1 MKSLNFDSFRLGLDP
16 AKPMFEDTSDNDSS
30 LDKSD
35 ADFVEYINFELLTR
49 CGTFAI
55 NFLYFTHLFSIIH
68 SCGGLLGYAKPLG
81 HV

>member
-1 MKSLNFDSFRLGLDP
+1 
-16 AKPMFEDTSDNDSS
+16 MFEDTSDNDSS

-35 ADFVEYINFELLTR
+35 AEFVDV
-49 CGTFAI
+49 
-55 NFLYFTHLFSIIH
+55 IH

>member
-1 MKSLNFDSFRLGLDP
+1 MILEIEKLIKSMDSVSIQLGLDP
-16 AKPMFEDTSDNDSS
+16 AKPMFEDTSNNDGS

-35 ADFVEYINFELLTR
+35 AEFVDV
-49 CGTFAI
+49 
-55 NFLYFTHLFSIIH
+55 IH

>member
-1 MKSLNFDSFRLGLDP
+1 MILEIGKLIKSMDSVSIQLGLDP
-16 AKPMFEDTSDNDSS
+16 AKPMFEDTSTNDGS

-35 ADFVEYINFELLTR
+35 AEFVDV
-49 CGTFAI
+49 
-55 NFLYFTHLFSIIH
+55 IH